1 MGMKHRVDKGIY
13 VAYGSINTQLAS
25 KTGFTDEDGE
35 KIKAAL
41 RSLFVNDVSSARPDG
56 SMEVL
61 KVVWWKH
68 NSPIGQYSSA
78 KTHRALRELLDEK
91 KDGTY
96 DSDKLR
102 EKLPNLV
109 TEELNSLEGAEL

>member
-1 MGMKHRVDKGIY
+1 
-13 VAYGSINTQLAS
+13 
-25 KTGFTDEDGE
+25 
-35 KIKAAL
+35 
-41 RSLFVNDVSSARPDG
+41 
-56 SMEVL
+56 MEVL